1 MSNLL
6 LWVGALA
13 AAQTP
18 SDPWR
23 TVRTEHFRIHYPL
36 AAATW
41 SEGAA
46 ARLEEWHA
54 RVVAEVG
61 WQSDRK
67 IDVLVVDPPARADRR
82 GGFRRCR
89 TRTARR
95 SRGAGPRG

>member
-61 WQSDRK
+61 CQRGE
-67 IDVLVVDPPARADRR
+67 ARLGMPRR
-82 GGFRRCR
+82 HESGVRDGGDL
-89 TRTARR
+89 R
-95 SRGAGPRG
+95 SMLAGVGIAEQ